1 MHLPR
6 AVRLSSH
13 TDTPSVRSSF
23 GNLIRLL
30 GPSSGNFS
38 TVKLGINKETQERVA
53 VKIIDK
59 SLVKNKP
66 EMLTNEVDILLRV
79 KHPGIIGLLDLFDTT
94 DKMMLCMELYV
105 ARLST
110 HSTHKAG
117 NGTTNRSSKV
127 SPTAFGFR
135 FCGHWCGRTSL
146 SARLLLS

>member
-1 MHLPR
+1 MAALR
-6 AVRLSSH
+6 VSVRSSSH

-30 GPSSGNFS
+30 DPTSGNFS
-38 TVKLGINKETQERVA
+38 TVKLGIDKVTQERCA

-79 KHPGIIGLLDLFDTT
+79 KHPGIIGLLDLFDTP

-105 ARLST
+105 APRST
-110 HSTHKAG
+110 W
-117 NGTTNRSSKV
+117 SSQRREKTPAND
-127 SPTAFGFR
+127 SDPPSE
-135 FCGHWCGRTSL
+135 GRTL
-146 SARLLLS
+146 GPPVLRKK